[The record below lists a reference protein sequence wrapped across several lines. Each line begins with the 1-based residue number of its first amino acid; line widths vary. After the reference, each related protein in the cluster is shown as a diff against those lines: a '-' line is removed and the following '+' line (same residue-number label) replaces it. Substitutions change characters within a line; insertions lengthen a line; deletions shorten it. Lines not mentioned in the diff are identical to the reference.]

1 MGKVRTGKRDG
12 NKREIRKGWR
22 PGDGESK
29 NWDVWGGGMERD
41 GEAGI
46 PRSKTCTPSLRQ

>member
-12 NKREIRKGWR
+12 NKSEIRKGWR